1 MKTTSVRLDDLRSL
15 FACPDVS
22 VIEIVDALL
31 QRCREHRLQFE
42 WQGDR
47 LRARSSGGVWSDIPL
62 RKSVFRAILARLAVL
77 CNERTPNAVSP
88 YGGEGV
94 LEIGDNALAIVRVS
108 FTNTSAE
115 QKLELSTEIG
125 SANAPRSPNAP
136 MNLKGPT

>member
-1 MKTTSVRLDDLRSL
+1 MNTTSVKLDDLRTL
-15 FACPDVS
+15 FASTDIS
-22 VIEIVDALL
+22 VVEIVDALL
-31 QRCREHRLQFE
+31 QRCREHHLQFE

-47 LRARSSGGVWSDIPL
+47 LRACSGGGARSDIPL

-94 LEIGDNALAIVRVS
+94 LEIGDNSLASVRVS

-125 SANAPRSPNAP
+125 SANAPHSPI
-136 MNLKGPT
+136 NLNGPT